1 MHPPRRQIH
10 VVREYTLL
18 RVTRRRSAGSSL
30 ETDVSGEITKLLEAW
45 KSGDAA
51 AGEEVIAMTYGELRR
66 VAHAYL
72 RRERHAHTLQTTALL
87 HDACARLPRKGPG
100 SV

>member
-1 MHPPRRQIH
+1 MP
-10 VVREYTLL
+10 
-18 RVTRRRSAGSSL
+18 
-30 ETDVSGEITKLLEAW
+30 GEISKLFEAW
-45 KSGDAA
+45 KAGAGA
-51 AGEEVIAMTYGELRR
+51 AGDEVIAMTYGELRR

-87 HDACARLPRKGPG
+87 HDAYARLPRKGPG